1 MELQLI
7 PQITDQ
13 DNISLDSDQSRNKSK
28 SFIEANTK
36 EVSLSHLSS
45 DCIIPVFSKDN
56 ETTISHHQ
64 FIDAAFEAIKMVFP
78 MELVSEPEIRISHDI
93 RGRIPE
99 AIGKP
104 AKELQDYEKTIY
116 YERMAFIYE
125 VKSVTNVI
133 NGNEL
138 VLSIGGVRAYNQE
151 NLYSKKA
158 MEKFKV
164 FIGFQNRVCLN
175 MCISTDG
182 YAEEIR
188 ASSTDELLTK
198 IVPLFQGFNVNTML
212 AKIDGFAD
220 YQLTQHQFCQLIG
233 RARLYNYL
241 PKKERLQIPYLALND
256 GQISAVT
263 KAYYEDENFAST
275 GTGNINLWQ
284 LYNLFTGAVKSS
296 YIDNFLE
303 RTVNAYQ
310 LTEGLT
316 MALNGHSGYRW
327 FLE

>member
-13 DNISLDSDQSRNKSK
+13 DNISFDSDQSRNKSK

-36 EVSLSHLSS
+36 EVSLTHLAN

-64 FIDAAFEAIKMVFP
+64 FVETVFEAIKMVFP
-78 MELVSEPEIRISHDI
+78 MESISEPELRISHDI

-104 AKELQDYEKTIY
+104 AKELLEHEKTTY

-125 VKSVTNVI
+125 VKSITNII

-138 VLSIGGVRAYNQE
+138 ILSIGGVRAYNQE
-151 NLYSKKA
+151 NLYSKKT

-164 FIGFQNRVCLN
+164 FIGFQNQVCCN

-182 YAEEIR
+182 YAEEVR
-188 ASSTDELLTK
+188 ASSTDELLSK
-198 IVPLFQGFNVNTML
+198 VVPLFLDFNANAML
-212 AKIDGFAD
+212 TKLDSFAD
-220 YQLTQHQFCQLIG
+220 YELTQRQFCQFIG
-233 RARLYNYL
+233 KAKLYHYL
-241 PKKERLQIPYLALND
+241 PKKEKTAIPYLAMND
-256 GQISAVT
+256 GQLGAIA
-263 KAYYEDENFAST
+263 KAYFEDKNFASNSN
-275 GTGNINLWQ
+275 GNIDLWKM
-284 LYNLFTGAVKSS
+284 YNLFTGAVKSS
-296 YIDNFLE
+296 YIDNFVE
-303 RTVNAYQ
+303 RTVNSYQ
-310 LTEGLT
+310 LTEGFIQ
-316 MALNGHSGYRW
+316 ALNGHEGYSW